1 MGGQVSGSSGQ
12 LRNNGDCGSLDSA
25 EIQEI
30 YNLKIKAAKLITI
43 PLNKE
48 MNWVN
53 MGFDYIYYGLI
64 PFTPFHPKFVHTAL
78 DLILENNTS
87 IVIEYGCYLTKSSD
101 LSLFTNNTRYR
112 EPDDMKRINYYYPFQ
127 DGISFYI
134 IKIDDLRNFYG
145 IFNDF
150 IEENI
155 RILYQNASDERIQQ
169 LILYEVTRYNL
180 FNIYANLYNTTL
192 KESIQEL
199 ILHKD
204 RNQVYQC
211 DLYIK
216 NEMTFGDLIDKFS
229 NGWTAVDY
237 NLFTHNCQDFVGK
250 VIEILKAYRPLE
262 LARQL
267 LYEIELP
274 RVVVNALKDNESEE
288 RTTTEFK
295 VRRVLEKIPLINLY
309 YVYKHHSGIRE
320 DRNAID
326 N

>member
-12 LRNNGDCGSLDSA
+12 LRNNGDYGSLDSA

-43 PLNKE
+43 PLKKG

-53 MGFDYIYYGLI
+53 MGFDYFYYGLI
-64 PFTPFHPKFVHTAL
+64 PFTPFKAKFVHTAL

-101 LSLFTNNTRYR
+101 LSLFTNITGYR
-112 EPDDMKRINYYYPFQ
+112 EPDMKRINYYYPFQ

-199 ILHKD
+199 ILHMD
-204 RNQVYQC
+204 RNQIYHF
-211 DLYIK
+211 DFYIK

-237 NLFTHNCQDFVGK
+237 NVVTHNCQDFVGK

-262 LARQL
+262 ITRQL

-309 YVYKHHSGIRE
+309 IVYKHHSGIRE
-320 DRNAID
+320 DGNAID

>member
-43 PLNKE
+43 PLFKG

-53 MGFDYIYYGLI
+53 MGLDYIHYGLI
-64 PFTPFHPKFVHTAL
+64 PFTPFYAKFVHTAL

-87 IVIEYGCYLTKSSD
+87 IVIEYGCYLTNSSD
-101 LSLFTNNTRYR
+101 KSLFTNITRFR
-112 EPDDMKRINYYYPFQ
+112 EPDDNYINYYYPFQ

-134 IKIDDLRNFYG
+134 IKIDDLKNFY
-145 IFNDF
+145 NNYKNF

-155 RILYQNASDERIQQ
+155 RNLYQNASDERIQQ

-180 FNIYANLYNTTL
+180 FNIYKNLYNTTL

-199 ILHKD
+199 ILHMD
-204 RNQVYQC
+204 RHQVYNF

-216 NEMTFGDLIDKFS
+216 NEIKFVELINNFS

-237 NLFTHNCQDFVGK
+237 NVVTHNCQDFVGK

-262 LARQL
+262 LSRQL

-288 RTTTEFK
+288 NTTQVK

-309 YVYKHHSGIRE
+309 YVYEHHSGIRE
-320 DRNAID
+320 NRNAID

>member
-1 MGGQVSGSSGQ
+1 MGGQTSGSSGQ
-12 LRNNGDCGSLDSA
+12 LRNHGNYGFLNSA
-25 EIQEI
+25 EIQEV

-43 PLNKE
+43 PLKKG

-53 MGFDYIYYGLI
+53 MGLDYIHYGLI
-64 PFTPFHPKFVHTAL
+64 PFTPFYAKFVHTAL

-87 IVIEYGCYLTKSSD
+87 IVIEYGCYLTKRSN
-101 LSLFTNNTRYR
+101 LSLFKNIRKYR
-112 EPDDMKRINYYYPFQ
+112 EPDDININYYYPFQ

-134 IKIDDLRNFYG
+134 IKIDDLENFY
-145 IFNDF
+145 NNYRNF

-155 RILYQNASDERIQQ
+155 KNLYQNASREKIQQ
-169 LILYEVTRYNL
+169 LILYEVTRYHL
-180 FNIYANLYNTTL
+180 FNIYKNLYNTTL
-192 KESIQEL
+192 QESIQEL
-199 ILHKD
+199 ILHMD
-204 RNQVYQC
+204 RHQVYDF

-216 NEMTFGDLIDKFS
+216 NEIKFVELINNFS

-237 NLFTHNCQDFVGK
+237 NIVTHNCQDFVGK

-309 YVYKHHSGIRE
+309 IVYKHHSGIRE
-320 DRNAID
+320 DGNAID

>member
-12 LRNNGDCGSLDSA
+12 LRNNGNFGDLNSP

-43 PLNKE
+43 PLQKG

-53 MGFDYIYYGLI
+53 MGIDYIYYGLI

-101 LSLFTNNTRYR
+101 LSLFTNIIGYR
-112 EPDDMKRINYYYPFQ
+112 EDDMKRINYYYPFQ

-155 RILYQNASDERIQQ
+155 RIIIKML
-169 LILYEVTRYNL
+169 VMKK
-180 FNIYANLYNTTL
+180 FNN
-192 KESIQEL
+192 
-199 ILHKD
+199 
-204 RNQVYQC
+204 
-211 DLYIK
+211 
-216 NEMTFGDLIDKFS
+216 
-229 NGWTAVDY
+229 
-237 NLFTHNCQDFVGK
+237 
-250 VIEILKAYRPLE
+250 
-262 LARQL
+262 
-267 LYEIELP
+267 
-274 RVVVNALKDNESEE
+274 
-288 RTTTEFK
+288 
-295 VRRVLEKIPLINLY
+295 
-309 YVYKHHSGIRE
+309 
-320 DRNAID
+320 
-326 N
+326 

>member
-1 MGGQVSGSSGQ
+1 MGGQTSGSSGQ
-12 LRNNGDCGSLDSA
+12 LRNDGNYGFLNSA

-43 PLNKE
+43 PLVKG

-53 MGFDYIYYGLI
+53 MGLDYIHYGLI
-64 PFTPFHPKFVHTAL
+64 PFTPIYAKFVHTAL

-87 IVIEYGCYLTKSSD
+87 IVIEYGCYLTKRSN
-101 LSLFTNNTRYR
+101 LSLFTNITSYR
-112 EPDDMKRINYYYPFQ
+112 EPDDININYYYPFQ

-134 IKIDDLRNFYG
+134 IKIDDLKNFY
-145 IFNDF
+145 NNYKNF

-155 RILYQNASDERIQQ
+155 KNLYQNASREKIQQ

-180 FNIYANLYNTTL
+180 FNIYKNLYNTTL

-199 ILHKD
+199 ILHMD
-204 RNQVYQC
+204 RHQVYNV

-216 NEMTFGDLIDKFS
+216 NEIKFVELINNFS

-237 NLFTHNCQDFVGK
+237 NVVTHNCQDFVGK
-250 VIEILKAYRPLE
+250 VIEILKAYRPRE

-288 RTTTEFK
+288 NTTQVK

-320 DRNAID
+320 NRNAID